1 MGQAAASCPRITF
14 LLTQQS
20 TISSV
25 AGWISGF
32 FSTVRDIVGI
42 LKDAREMARD
52 SKSESKNSPNDH
64 DARKPLTDGQLFGTF
79 VIISL
84 GIIFTTWIGCWLGML
99 TTVVFKVDWFK
110 CLKPLSSSS
119 GSQPGRC
126 FLVLCR
132 VCAERGRPNAK
143 LDVPAC
149 PGQHHNKL
157 DSTKLRQLM

>member
-99 TTVVFKVDWFK
+99 TTVVLKVD
-110 CLKPLSSSS
+110 
-119 GSQPGRC
+119 
-126 FLVLCR
+126 
-132 VCAERGRPNAK
+132 
-143 LDVPAC
+143 
-149 PGQHHNKL
+149 
-157 DSTKLRQLM
+157 